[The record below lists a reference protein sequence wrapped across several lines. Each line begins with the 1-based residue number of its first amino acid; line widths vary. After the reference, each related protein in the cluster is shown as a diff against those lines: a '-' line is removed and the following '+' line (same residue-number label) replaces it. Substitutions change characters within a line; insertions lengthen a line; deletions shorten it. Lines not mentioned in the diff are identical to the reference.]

1 MSDGGVYRLDVE
13 PGEARVAVLDGEAT
27 VGTLAAACAWAA
39 GRRCSCA
46 RARWPPA
53 PTASTPTRPTT
64 RSRAGMRI
72 SSVSAYADGGRE
84 EWLPEEVSPYA
95 SQFDTYGTWRSE
107 PEYGYVWYP
116 RVATGWRPYTQ
127 GSWAWTPY
135 GWTWV
140 PNERWGWGPPSTTAA
155 GAAPTWAGTGSQVGR
170 GDRPGVVDRQRL
182 CRLGA
187 AGPG

>member
-1 MSDGGVYRLDVE
+1 MD
-13 PGEARVAVLDGEAT
+13 
-27 VGTLAAACAWAA
+27 A
-39 GRRCSCA
+39 GRRVRVGRGEA
-46 RARWPPA
+46 LLVREGEVAAGPDRIDAYQADDAFARWDEDLE
-53 PTASTPTRPTT
+53 RQL
-64 RSRAGMRI
+64 
-72 SSVSAYADGGRE
+72 AYADGGRE

-107 PEYGYVWYP
+107 PEYGSVWYP

-140 PNERWGWGPPSTTAA
+140 PNERWGWAA
-155 GAAPTWAGTGSQVGR
+155 FHYGRWGCSDLGWYWIPGRRVGTGLGEL
-170 GDRPGVVDRQRL
+170 VDRQRL